1 MTAPLLYA
9 FPGNE
14 RVGASLAAALGGELG
29 DIEVRRFPDGE
40 SYVRLRTPPA
50 GRDVVLLS
58 TLDQPDAKSLALYF
72 AAATAREL
80 GATRVGLVAP
90 YLGYMRQDARF
101 HSGEAISSVQYA
113 HWLSQWLHW
122 LVTVDPHLHR
132 HAALGE
138 IYSIPN
144 AVAAAAPALSRW
156 VAANVRQPLLIGPD
170 AESAQW
176 VARVAAGA
184 GCPFV
189 VASKQRRGD
198 FDVQVSMPD
207 VSAWRER
214 TPVLVDDIVSTARTM
229 IGAIGRLR
237 AAGLAQAPVCVGVHA
252 LFAAD
257 AYAAL
262 QAAGAGAIVT
272 CNTVAHASNAIDV
285 TPELAGAVQGLLHAD
300 GSTSI

>member
-1 MTAPLLYA
+1 MTPLIYA
-9 FPGNE
+9 FRGNE
-14 RVGASLAAALGGELG
+14 HGAAALAAALGGELG
-29 DIEVRRFPDGE
+29 ELEVRRFPDGE
-40 SYVRLRTPPA
+40 SYVRLHTLPQ
-50 GRDVVLLS
+50 GRDVALVC
-58 TLDQPDAKSLALYF
+58 TLDRPDEKSLGLFF

-80 GATRVGLVAP
+80 GARRVGLVAP

-101 HSGEAISSVQYA
+101 RPGEAISSLHYA
-113 HWLSQWLHW
+113 RWLSQSVDW

-138 IYSIPN
+138 IYSIPT
-144 AVAAAAPALSRW
+144 AVVPAAPALSRW
-156 VAANVRQPLLIGPD
+156 LATHVQRPLLIGPD

-189 VASKQRRGD
+189 VADKRRQGD
-198 FDVQVSMPD
+198 FEVDVRMPD
-207 VSAWRER
+207 LTPWRDR

-229 IGAIGRLR
+229 IAALERVR

-262 QAAGAGAIVT
+262 QAAGAAVVAT
-272 CNTVAHASNAIDV
+272 CNTVVHASNAIDV
-285 TPELAGAVQGLLHAD
+285 GPELAGAVRELLQSEAPPA
-300 GSTSI
+300 G